1 MRRTSLAARIALL
14 CAGIAIGT
22 ALLAGLLAT
31 NLIRSG
37 GESSARRL
45 LTQLAVAAQGTAD
58 VPSSA
63 TTARLSHTLA
73 ALKIQYT
80 TVDKTGT
87 PATGTK
93 LINAALGPEDVA
105 ALLAGH
111 PVSTVRISRGRVVLV
126 QAMPTT
132 NGAVVLVWPRR
143 DAIAVGSAA
152 SHHLLVALVISAAIA
167 TAIGLAVAYRLAR
180 PLKRTAEAAHAL
192 AAGRRD
198 VRVEPGGPTEV
209 AEVAEAVN
217 TLAASLTLSEG
228 RQRDFLTSVSHELR
242 TPLTAITGYAES
254 LAERVVP
261 ADERRPVG
269 QVMLDEAHRLDRL
282 VDRPARPGAAAGP
295 GLPDRAEHRD
305 LTELVEATAQA
316 WRGRC
321 DAAGVTL
328 TRVVPPEPVAAL
340 TDASRVRQVLD
351 GLLQNSLRVT
361 PAGAPIVLE
370 LRVDGPAAALEVRDG
385 GPGLTDDDIA
395 VAFEPA
401 ELYRRYR
408 GIREVGTGLGLAIV
422 QRLVTRLGGDVEA
435 GHAQEG
441 GARFTVRLPADAAV
455 AATSAT
461 SMT

>member
-93 LINAALGPEDVA
+93 LINAALGPKDVA

-180 PLKRTAEAAHAL
+180 PLKRTAEAANAL

-261 ADERRPVG
+261 EDQTSAVG
-269 QVMLDEAHRLDRL
+269 QVMLNEAHRLDRL
-282 VDRPARPGAAAGP
+282 VTDVLDLARLQAQDFRIEPSTVN
-295 GLPDRAEHRD
+295 

-441 GARFTVRLPADAAV
+441 GARFTVRLPVAAV
-455 AATSAT
+455 AATSARR
-461 SMT
+461 